1 MDFRRIEMIF
11 LIVFV
16 GLNIFLGMSFFQ
28 SQQVDLATASS
39 GTSEVVADIK
49 RDQIKLPKLSTKT
62 PTGGYLASVGTVSLA
77 GEANQLQHQFTR
89 FATADYTTMTST
101 LDTTVTVRRA
111 SAVTTLTK
119 WLQNAKN
126 VLHGDEYVYAEGL
139 SGTDSYVFAQRV
151 AGRVIYDPRAQ
162 ITFTVANGR
171 LTGYTQTYLKSLDV
185 LRADVALCSAQDAV
199 VTLYRENEIPN
210 SATVRWTQLAYTY
223 LLDAKGAT
231 VYIPAW
237 FVGVESQG
245 SKNVTVKKVNA
256 INKTVLKARE

>member
-28 SQQVDLATASS
+28 SQQVDLATSS
-39 GTSEVVADIK
+39 GGTTEIIADIR

-62 PTGGYLASVGTVSLA
+62 PTGGYLASTSSGELA
-77 GEANQLQHQFTR
+77 SEVRKLDHQYPRFT
-89 FATADYTTMTST
+89 ATDYTVMTST
-101 LDTTVTVRRA
+101 LDTTVTVKRA
-111 SAVTTLTK
+111 TAVETLTK
-119 WLQNAKN
+119 WLTSEKN
-126 VLHGDEYVYAEGL
+126 VLHGSEYVYAAGL
-139 SGTDSYVFAQRV
+139 SGTNSYVFVQKV
-151 AGRVIYDPRAQ
+151 GGRLIYDPRAQ

-171 LTGYTQTYLKSLDV
+171 LTSYTQTYLAQVDV
-185 LRADVALCSAQDAV
+185 LRADVTLCSAQDAV
-199 VTLYRENEIPN
+199 VTLYRENELPN
-210 SATVRWTQLAYTY
+210 NATVRWTQLAYTY

-245 SKNVTVKKVNA
+245 SKNVTIKKVNA
-256 INKTVLKARE
+256 INKTVLKTRD